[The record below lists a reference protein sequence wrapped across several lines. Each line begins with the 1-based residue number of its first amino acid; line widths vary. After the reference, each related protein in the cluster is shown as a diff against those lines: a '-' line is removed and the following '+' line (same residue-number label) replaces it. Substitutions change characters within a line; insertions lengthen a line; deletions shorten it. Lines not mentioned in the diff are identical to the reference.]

1 MTTVRKL
8 SKSVPRHL
16 SMVLRSTCR
25 NAHVV
30 GLPHYAFV
38 AFAVRLRS
46 LSPSAPLGATP
57 TATAHTRSSAPTAS
71 CSALLWWTASEMC
84 SSRRRTS
91 AAPIPASCP
100 ATALQSP
107 HGTPPHRLNTKKGDG
122 FPSPS
127 GGQAATLP
135 SRERRF
141 REWTNPTLSRPP
153 SPGDRRSERSG
164 CVRPRPVP
172 QHLRVA

>member
-38 AFAVRLRS
+38 AFVVRLRS

-107 HGTPPHRLNTKKGDG
+107 HGTPPHRPKRKKG
-122 FPSPS
+122 
-127 GGQAATLP
+127 GGDASLRGVNSYASNPATTVSSVEESNAFAASVT
-135 SRERRF
+135 
-141 REWTNPTLSRPP
+141 
-153 SPGDRRSERSG
+153 GK
-164 CVRPRPVP
+164 
-172 QHLRVA
+172 

>member
-38 AFAVRLRS
+38 AFVVRLRS

-107 HGTPPHRLNTKKGDG
+107 HGTPPHRPKRKKG
-122 FPSPS
+122 
-127 GGQAATLP
+127 GGDASLRGVNSYASNPATTVSSVEESNAFAASVTG
-135 SRERRF
+135 RYAKR
-141 REWTNPTLSRPP
+141 T
-153 SPGDRRSERSG
+153 D
-164 CVRPRPVP
+164 
-172 QHLRVA
+172 